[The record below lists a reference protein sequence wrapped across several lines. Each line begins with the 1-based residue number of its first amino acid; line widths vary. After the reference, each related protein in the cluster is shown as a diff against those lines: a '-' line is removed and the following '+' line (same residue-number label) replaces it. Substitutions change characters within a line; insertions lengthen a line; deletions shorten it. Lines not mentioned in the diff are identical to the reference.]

1 VAYFIP
7 EHELLFWILQVDM
20 LARKSCQV
28 KKNIL
33 SRVVEQGFIAV
44 VDFGQGFLKKQGPD
58 LYFSIIVFNYPHKCR
73 DMDVSLLHNRNV
85 VINKHIFPYAVMIDP
100 QIIDA
105 KAEHL
110 LLLKNTL
117 KTSVTVCKRVHGDCH
132 VVAIGNWAKVEVAF

>member
-44 VDFGQGFLKKQGPD
+44 VDFGQGFLKK
-58 LYFSIIVFNYPHKCR
+58 
-73 DMDVSLLHNRNV
+73 
-85 VINKHIFPYAVMIDP
+85 
-100 QIIDA
+100 
-105 KAEHL
+105 
-110 LLLKNTL
+110 
-117 KTSVTVCKRVHGDCH
+117 
-132 VVAIGNWAKVEVAF
+132 